1 MYFWGHIGIGL
12 ICVSPMYAL
21 MRLSGIDIRTS
32 IAVTFVGAA
41 LSWIPD
47 LDLKFGLKHR
57 GITHTIPLGI
67 AVAFI
72 ISLFFS
78 YSFLDAFFAFLSVLI
93 AFSVHIFGD
102 MFNIV
107 PMAIFYPFSKK
118 KYGGWKWFKSAN
130 EKANEY
136 AITIGFIIY
145 AFVLAFIKV

>member
-1 MYFWGHIGIGL
+1 
-12 ICVSPMYAL
+12 
-21 MRLSGIDIRTS
+21 MRIAGIDLRSS
-32 IAVTFVGAA
+32 IVVTFIAAA

-47 LDLKFGLKHR
+47 LDMQLGLKHR

-67 AVAFI
+67 AIAFI

-78 YSFLDAFFAFLSVLI
+78 YSILDAFFAFLSVLI

-107 PMAIFYPFSKK
+107 QMRIFYPFSMK

-136 AITIGFIIY
+136 ALTIGFITY
-145 AFVLAFIKV
+145 ALVLAFFKV